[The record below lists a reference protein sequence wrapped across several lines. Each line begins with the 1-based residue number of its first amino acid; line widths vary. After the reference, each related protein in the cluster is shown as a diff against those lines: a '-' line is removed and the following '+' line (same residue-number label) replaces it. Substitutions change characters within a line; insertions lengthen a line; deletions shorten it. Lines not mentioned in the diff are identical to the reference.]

1 MRKRQAT
8 LKLSG
13 ERDIALNKLLHSH
26 SVSIKITRRLL
37 LSLVA
42 GFILFWILNVAGR
55 YFLNQ
60 HLLQTGYF
68 QAYEEDRLHS
78 LQEYVEQNKISSTD
92 LYKLHNWAKEKNIR
106 SFIIDANDQY
116 LDVAMDWDKFP
127 RQMRMDSA
135 AIWLAPI
142 QFHDGKFSVYLYEG
156 EAEHYYLIM
165 TVVTGIIAFLT
176 GLYLFLEEINT
187 TVHSVLTLHRE
198 VKEID
203 QGNLDIDIFKDG
215 DDELA
220 DLAQGLD
227 HMRLTLISDQ
237 KTREEIRKAEEKMVL
252 GMAHD
257 LRTPLTGLMAYMDL
271 IKKEEEKGAINPDH
285 LAVISRK
292 ITEIR
297 VLSDQ
302 MFEYF
307 LVSSSSEDAPI
318 LLEEPETLEN
328 ALADYLSDMCGILYA
343 EGFTIDT
350 DGLDF
355 RPIKIQIYTDYI
367 GRINNNLISN
377 IRKYA
382 ATDVPV
388 KLAFTYTESD
398 VTLSISNAVKDPS
411 KYIKGTGIG
420 VENVRLMMEQMH
432 GASHVSID
440 SQNYRI
446 DLVFPLAGK
455 MAGDSHSVP
464 RLLPL

>member
-1 MRKRQAT
+1 MTRKKQAT
-8 LKLSG
+8 SKLSG
-13 ERDIALNKLLHSH
+13 ERDIALSKLLRSH
-26 SVSIKITRRLL
+26 SISIKITRRLL
-37 LSLVA
+37 LSLA
-42 GFILFWILNVAGR
+42 TGFILFWILNTAGR
-55 YFLNQ
+55 YSLNQ
-60 HLLQTGYF
+60 RLLQTGYF
-68 QAYEEDRLHS
+68 QTYEKDRLQS
-78 LQEYVEQNKISSTD
+78 LQEYVAQNKIRSTD
-92 LYKLHNWAKEKNIR
+92 LYKLHTWAKEKNIR
-106 SFIIDANDQY
+106 SFIIAANDQY
-116 LDVAMDWDKFP
+116 LEVAMDWDKFP
-127 RQMRMDSA
+127 KQMSMDSA

-142 QFHDGKFSVYLYEG
+142 QFHDGEFSVYLYEG
-156 EAEHYYLIM
+156 EAEHYYLI
-165 TVVTGIIAFLT
+165 VAFVTGVIAFLT
-176 GLYLFLEEINT
+176 GLYLFLEEVNT
-187 TVHSVLTLHRE
+187 IIRSVLTLHRE

-203 QGNLDIDIFKDG
+203 QGNLDIDIFKEG

-237 KTREEIRKAEEKMVL
+237 KTRDEMRRAEEKMVL

-271 IKKEEEKGAINPDH
+271 VKKEQERGTINPDH

-307 LVSSSSEDAPI
+307 LVSSSSEGAPI
-318 LLEEPETLEN
+318 QLEEPETLEN

-343 EGFTIDT
+343 EGFTTDT

-355 RPIKIQIYTDYI
+355 RPVKIQIYTDYI

-420 VENVRLMMEQMH
+420 VENIRLMMEQMH
-432 GASHVSID
+432 GTSHVSID
-440 SQNYRI
+440 PRDYEI
-446 DLVFPLAGK
+446 DLTFPLAEKG
-455 MAGDSHSVP
+455 G
-464 RLLPL
+464 